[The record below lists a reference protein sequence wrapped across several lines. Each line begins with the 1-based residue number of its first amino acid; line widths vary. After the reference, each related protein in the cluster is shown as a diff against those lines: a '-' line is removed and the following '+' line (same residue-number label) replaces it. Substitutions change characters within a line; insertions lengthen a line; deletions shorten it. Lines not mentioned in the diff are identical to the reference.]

1 MKDISHFLLKK
12 LSDISFDHL
21 VYIASEMESD
31 SMVCPQARF
40 ERGRA
45 LGAGGGPEGEEVQYH
60 CLGVILDREAVF
72 TKYEA

>member
-1 MKDISHFLLKK
+1 
-12 LSDISFDHL
+12 
-21 VYIASEMESD
+21 MESD